1 MIYVCP
7 RKDAAVTKLCE
18 PCDCGMMIASDR
30 KPWYGEGRQPIDDIM
45 EAGWG
50 PEFCAGNVLKYL
62 RRTKSPEHS
71 LESARVYFG
80 WLRGLA
86 DKQSQTGYGNA
97 INVLAQL
104 YGMLTPDEVSTLQAA
119 S

>member
-1 MIYVCP
+1 MICVCP
-7 RKDAAVTKLCE
+7 RKDAAVTKVCE
-18 PCDCGMMIASDR
+18 PCDCGMVIMSDR

-71 LESARVYFG
+71 LESAKVYYG
-80 WLRGLA
+80 WLKGLA
-86 DKQSQTGYGNA
+86 EVQRKTGDGHAIGVYNA
-97 INVLAQL
+97 LV
-104 YGMLTPDEVSTLQAA
+104 MLLNDEELERLHR
-119 S
+119 